1 MMRDIVIAENL
12 TKVYGS
18 GVTSVTALKDINL
31 RVKEGEFLAIQGTS
45 GSGKSTLLNQL
56 GALDRPTSG
65 RLIIDD
71 VDITSIPESKLFR
84 IRRDKIG
91 FIFQVYYLIPGMT
104 ALENVL
110 IPLLPQGIKGEHKKR
125 AEELLEMVGL
135 KERISH
141 KPGEL
146 SGGQQQRVAVA
157 RALVTNPAIVLADE
171 PTGNLDSKTKVE
183 ILDLMRRLNQE
194 QGMTFIVVTHDA
206 SIAADAGRVVYLRD
220 GELFT
225 EPIAE

>member
-71 VDITSIPESKLFR
+71 VDITNIPESKLFR

-104 ALENVL
+104 AIENVL

-206 SIAADAGRVVYLRD
+206 SIAADAERVVYLRD
-220 GELFT
+220 GELFA